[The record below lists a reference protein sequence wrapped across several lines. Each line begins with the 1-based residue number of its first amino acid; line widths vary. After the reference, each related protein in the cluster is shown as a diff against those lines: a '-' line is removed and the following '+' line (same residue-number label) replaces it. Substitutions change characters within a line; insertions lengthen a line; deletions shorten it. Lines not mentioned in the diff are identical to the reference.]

1 MSNKL
6 AVLLNGEAVLEYD
19 RDVTL
24 TDAQRDSLQKMDSK
38 MDKGFE
44 LAGEQITSPDK
55 NQRFQFI
62 TMNLIQSLLKEE
74 NEALIA
80 ASTAYLAE
88 NLPDLKQVTADDRSG
103 QMIIDLVFDKEHQN
117 QVKVNFTGLTN

>member
-1 MSNKL
+1 MGNKL
-6 AVLLNGEAVLEYD
+6 AVLINGEAVLEYD
-19 RDVTL
+19 RDVVL
-24 TDAQRDSLQKMDSK
+24 TDTQRDSLQKMDSK

-44 LAGEQITSPDK
+44 LAGEKITNPDK

-62 TMNLIQSLLKEE
+62 TMNLVQSLLKEE

-88 NLPDLKQVTADDRSG
+88 NLPDLKQVTVDNRSG
-103 QMIIDLVFDKEHQN
+103 QMIIDLVFDKEYQN
-117 QVKVNFTGLTN
+117 QVKVDFSGLTN